1 MKIVYFDCTAG
12 AAGDMILGALL
23 DAGAP
28 VADVRASLDA
38 LDVPGWELD
47 LAAVTRSGLLATQA
61 KVSVHGEPPAHSY
74 RDIVRLVTDAPLADR
89 IKFTAVSAF
98 DALATAEARVHGQ
111 TIDDVHLHEVGGIDA
126 LVDIIGS
133 CAALD
138 HFRPARVVTSPIAT
152 GVGTIESDHGTL
164 PLPAPAVAEIL
175 KGAVLT
181 GRATDRELVTP
192 TGAAILAAVTDEFG
206 DLPEMRLEATG
217 YGAGSWELNWPNVV
231 RVLVGDG
238 AGTVPADD
246 VFVIESNLDDMSPE
260 LFPHVIE
267 TLLVAGAQDVWVTS
281 IVMKKGR
288 PGYMLS
294 ALVDASGKE
303 RVVDGIYGETTTLGL
318 RITPAVKDALV
329 REWIEVDVASCAV
342 RVKLGRRAGEIVTMA
357 PEHDDA
363 VKAAKASGLP
373 LKEVYSRALQAARD
387 HHAIS

>member
-1 MKIVYFDCTAG
+1 MRIVYFDCTAG

-47 LAAVTRSGLLATQA
+47 LEAVTRRGLRATHAQ
-61 KVSVHGEPPAHSY
+61 VSVDDESPARSY
-74 RDIVRLVTDAPLADR
+74 SDITRIVSDAPLSDP
-89 IKFTAVSAF
+89 IKSSALKAF
-98 DALATAEARVHGQ
+98 DALATAEARVHAR
-111 TIDDVHLHEVGGIDA
+111 TKNDVQWHEVGGIDA
-126 LVDIIGS
+126 LVDIVGS
-133 CAALD
+133 CAALE
-138 HFRPARVVTSPIAT
+138 HFHPVRVVTSPIGT
-152 GVGTIESDHGTL
+152 GAGIIESDHGTL

-217 YGAGSWELNWPNVV
+217 YGAGSWNLDWPNVV

-238 AGTVPADD
+238 AGTVPGDE

-288 PGYMLS
+288 PGYTLS
-294 ALVDASGKE
+294 ALVDASAKE
-303 RVVDGIYGETTTLGL
+303 RVVDMVYRETTTLGL
-318 RITPAVKDALV
+318 RITPAVKHALT
-329 REWIEVDVASCAV
+329 REWIEIDVASCAV

-357 PEHDDA
+357 PEHNDA

>member
-1 MKIVYFDCTAG
+1 MRILYFDCTAG

-28 VADVRASLDA
+28 VGEVRSSLDA
-38 LDVPGWELD
+38 LDVAGWQLD
-47 LAAVTRSGLLATQA
+47 LAAVTRGGLRATHA
-61 KVSVHGEPPAHSY
+61 KVSADDESSARSY
-74 RDIVRLVTDAPLADR
+74 SDIIR
-89 IKFTAVSAF
+89 IVSGASLSDSIKSTALKAF
-98 DALATAEARVHGQ
+98 DALATAEARVHAR
-111 TIDDVHLHEVGGIDA
+111 TKDDVHLHEVGGIDA

-138 HFRPARVVTSPIAT
+138 HFRPAHVVTSPIAT
-152 GVGTIESDHGTL
+152 GVGTIEGDHGTL

-181 GRATDRELVTP
+181 GRAIDRELITP
-192 TGAAILAAVTDEFG
+192 TGAAILVAVTDEFA

-217 YGAGSWELNWPNVV
+217 YGAGSWELDWPNVV

-238 AGTVPADD
+238 AATVVGDD
-246 VFVIESNLDDMSPE
+246 VFVIETNLDDMSPE
-260 LFPHVIE
+260 FFPHVIE
-267 TLLVAGAQDVWVTS
+267 TLLIAGAQDVWVTP

-288 PGYMLS
+288 PGYTLS
-294 ALVDASGKE
+294 ALVDASAKE
-303 RVVDGIYGETTTLGL
+303 RVADGVYRETTTLGL
-318 RITPAVKDALV
+318 RITPAVKDALT
-329 REWIEVDVASCAV
+329 REWIEIDVASCAV
-342 RVKLGRRAGEIVTMA
+342 RVKLGRRAGEIVTIA